1 MALGEVEKL
10 QIHVYTSADYS
21 EDSLV
26 KSIKAML
33 NPETYTLDYKVEFQ
47 DGQGQ
52 GTSGSQQKFTVT
64 NPEQFDFELLMDSR
78 GIIDGNPRD
87 SVEEEVNELRDL
99 LIKYE
104 GEIHEPRHF
113 IIVWGGHL
121 FKGRC
126 TGLNINY
133 KLFNPDGTP
142 IRAVC
147 KASFK
152 GSIEDRER
160 VAKERRSS
168 PDLTHFRLIKSG
180 DTLPLLCYKIY
191 GSSAYYVQVALA
203 NKLSTFRNLEPGTEI
218 FFPPIE
224 KNTPV
229 A

>member
-10 QIHVYTSADYS
+10 EIRVYTEADYS
-21 EDSLV
+21 ESSLV
-26 KSIKAML
+26 KSVKAML

-52 GTSGSQQKFTVT
+52 GASGAQQRFTVT
-64 NPEQFDFELLMDSR
+64 SPEQFDFELLMDST
-78 GIIDGNPRD
+78 GIVDGNPRE

-104 GEIHEPRHF
+104 GETHEPKHC
-113 IIVWGGHL
+113 IIIWGGHL

-133 KLFNPDGTP
+133 KLFNPNGTP
-142 IRAVC
+142 IRAIC
-147 KASFK
+147 KISFK
-152 GSIEDRER
+152 GSVEDRER
-160 VAKERRSS
+160 VAEERKSS
-168 PDLTHFRLIKSG
+168 PDLTHFREVKAG
-180 DTLPLLCYKIY
+180 DTLPLLCYAIY
-191 GSSAYYVQVALA
+191 GSSTHYLQVALA
-203 NKLSTFRNLEPGTEI
+203 NKLSNFRSLKPGTEI